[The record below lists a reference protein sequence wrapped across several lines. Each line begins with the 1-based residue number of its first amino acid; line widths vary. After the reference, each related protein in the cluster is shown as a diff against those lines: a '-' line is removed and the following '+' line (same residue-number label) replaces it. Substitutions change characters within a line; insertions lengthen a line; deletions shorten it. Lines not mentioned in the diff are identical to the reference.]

1 MVTGCGCSRD
11 GGGNA
16 LVELD
21 VTLPDPSPGDAEP
34 MGDVPKCLRF
44 ASISLGWGGVCQAP
58 PAPHGKGFP
67 ADGSRAGNCLVV
79 SSEM

>member
-21 VTLPDPSPGDAEP
+21 ATLPDPSPGDAEL
-34 MGDVPKCLRF
+34 MGDALKCLRF
-44 ASISLGWGGVCQAP
+44 ASISLERGGVCRAP
-58 PAPHGKGFP
+58 SAPHGKGFP
-67 ADGSRAGNCLVV
+67 TDGSRAGNCLLV